1 MPGID
6 GLEVLRF
13 LRRDPMTIDVPV
25 VIVSAEEQQESK
37 KAALEAG
44 ANYYIVKP
52 PTLEE
57 LEKALESVVH
67 LSLPDDSEKPE
78 GPIDKKPD
86 QEQDTH
92 AAD

>member
-1 MPGID
+1 
-6 GLEVLRF
+6 
-13 LRRDPMTIDVPV
+13 MTIDVPV

-52 PTLEE
+52 PTIEE
-57 LEKALESVVH
+57 IEKALEMVVH
-67 LSLPDDSEKPE
+67 LGLPDDSEKPE
-78 GPIDKKPD
+78 GPKDKEPD
-86 QEQDTH
+86 QEKDTP